1 MSLNTND
8 KSSRRIHGP
17 EPNELWPMTPQTRR
31 TDIYIYAHNSTGNA
45 TYSLLQ
51 NILQWNIT
59 WHGKF
64 VCNDMP
70 LHTDGNR
77 HKQKCITSSGITDIA
92 RWGINYL
99 LHSAPPPQPHHTHRR
114 YTHHGKVKA
123 VPQTRRGRHCGRGRG
138 RHRWP
143 PGCSNE
149 TGSPPPGWAGSGTA
163 PSHAAAA
170 PSSSCRNT
178 TTTIPVVSYKTD
190 SSSRTAHMPN
200 SIINPWLC
208 EAGINKLF
216 SRNTVSP
223 KDLATSLHA

>member
-1 MSLNTND
+1 MLTLTERVIRNISSKTLTIVFSLPSASLRFLCVCLLEALSTSMSLNTND

-99 LHSAPPPQPHHTHRR
+99 LHSAPPPPTTPHTQTI
-114 YTHHGKVKA
+114 YTPWKSE
-123 VPQTRRGRHCGRGRG
+123 
-138 RHRWP
+138 
-143 PGCSNE
+143 GC
-149 TGSPPPGWAGSGTA
+149 
-163 PSHAAAA
+163 
-170 PSSSCRNT
+170 T
-178 TTTIPVVSYKTD
+178 TDT
-190 SSSRTAHMPN
+190 
-200 SIINPWLC
+200 
-208 EAGINKLF
+208 
-216 SRNTVSP
+216 
-223 KDLATSLHA
+223 